1 MAFILLQI
9 NYICFNQS
17 ATSHEVLSV
26 NDLEI
31 AIWGACLG
39 VYASYACLSLFYA
52 AFNRNLQG
60 LEALAFVLC
69 SASFVAFAS
78 GLFTHFLPGLG
89 ERFHDAALIVSASLA
104 TAVSA
109 FGLREFLRAQLR
121 DAIIDRGM
129 FLIVFVGLA
138 QLLWLL
144 APQGHDKLQWMA
156 LIVIACTLVAFWL
169 CLRAWLIGDV
179 FALPMTFAC
188 IGLVFG
194 VAGLFA
200 VAFHLF
206 KANVLMQALSAAFAA
221 LYVVA
226 ASHTLE
232 RRHADFLR
240 MRRALTMSRDHDLLT
255 QLWTGAALIRKV
267 DEAVARAKRNRKD
280 MAVICLELNNGAALH
295 QEFGN
300 NGLEQV
306 IYGLAARIR
315 QVSQSSASVVGRYSD
330 NNFVV
335 VLDSMQRPSV
345 LRTLGL
351 RLAVATRRPFM
362 LNPYST
368 SPREFR
374 ADVGVGVARISP
386 GREASGRKNSSDS
399 THLNVFNSMSLAQDI
414 LHEAAQLALNA
425 RAFNSR
431 AAIVDAYSRKTVAL
445 ETADLR

>member
-1 MAFILLQI
+1 M
-9 NYICFNQS
+9 
-17 ATSHEVLSV
+17 

-31 AIWGACLG
+31 VIWGACLG
-39 VYASYACLSLFYA
+39 IYASYACLSVFYA

-60 LEALAFVLC
+60 LEAVAFVLC
-69 SASFVAFAS
+69 SASFVACAS
-78 GLFTHFLPGLG
+78 GLFKHFVPGFDD
-89 ERFHDAALIVSASLA
+89 RIYDAALIVSASLA

-109 FGLREFLRAQLR
+109 FGLRAFLRAQLR

-129 FLIVFVGLA
+129 LFIVVIGLV

-144 APQGHDKLQWMA
+144 TLQSHGELEWMA
-156 LIVIACTLVAFWL
+156 LAIMACTLVAFWL

-179 FALPMTFAC
+179 FALPMTIAC
-188 IGLVFG
+188 VGMVFG

-200 VAFHLF
+200 LAFQLI
-206 KANVLMQALSAAFAA
+206 KGNIPMQAFSAAFAA
-221 LYVVA
+221 LYVVVA
-226 ASHTLE
+226 CHTLK

-240 MRRALTMSRDHDLLT
+240 MRRALTMSRDRDLLT

-280 MAVICLELNNGAALH
+280 MAVICLELTNTTALN

-315 QVSQSSASVVGRYSD
+315 QVSRSSASVVGRYSD

-335 VLDSMQRPSV
+335 VLDSVQRPSV

-399 THLNVFNSMSLAQDI
+399 THLNIFDSMSLAQDI

-425 RAFNSR
+425 RAFSSR